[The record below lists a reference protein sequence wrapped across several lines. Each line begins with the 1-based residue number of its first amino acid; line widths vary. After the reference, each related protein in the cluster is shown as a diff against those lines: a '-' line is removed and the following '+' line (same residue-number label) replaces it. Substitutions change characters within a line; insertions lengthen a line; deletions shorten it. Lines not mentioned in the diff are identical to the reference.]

1 MSHIVSVAVAIA
13 LSGAVQAQTSKYSRG
28 DVVRLQPTPEGTI
41 LPNSRIIAVAGD
53 RIKTEK
59 SAILVNDQA
68 LPNVSPEMLS
78 QFVAGGWDQVVP
90 DGHYVVMG
98 ERQEAS
104 GVVRFHG
111 LIPTAKIIGRVSR

>member
-1 MSHIVSVAVAIA
+1 MSRIVIVAVAVA
-13 LSGAVQAQTSKYSRG
+13 LSVAVQAQTSEYSRG
-28 DVVRLQPTPEGTI
+28 EVVRLQPTPEGTL
-41 LPNSRIIAVAGD
+41 LPNSRIIAVGGD

-59 SAILVNDQA
+59 SAILVNDLA
-68 LPNVSPEMLS
+68 VPNVSPEILS
-78 QFVAGGWDQVVP
+78 QFVAGAWDQIVS

-104 GVVRFHG
+104 GVVRFNG